1 MNITKKNIILLV
13 IAGILLSGIPV
24 ITTCST
30 YCVSRDSVLDSPL
43 DQSCPFLYDLFFPI
57 GIVLSALFVLALAGL
72 FLVGERQIL
81 PPGVY
86 LPLFKP
92 PRFSQ

>member
-1 MNITKKNIILLV
+1 MNITRKNIILLV

-24 ITTCST
+24 ITTCSI
-30 YCVSRDSVLDSPL
+30 YCVSRDSVLDSPM
-43 DQSCPFLYDLFFPI
+43 DESCPFLYYLFFPI
-57 GIVLSALFVLALAGL
+57 AIVLSVVFVLALASL
-72 FLVGERQIL
+72 FLVRERQIL